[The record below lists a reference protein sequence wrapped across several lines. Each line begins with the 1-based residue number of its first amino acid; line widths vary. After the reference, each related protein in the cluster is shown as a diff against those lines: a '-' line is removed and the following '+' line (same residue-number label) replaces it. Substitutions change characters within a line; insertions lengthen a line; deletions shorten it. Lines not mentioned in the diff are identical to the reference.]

1 MTKRQT
7 TMLGCAA
14 LLVASGLGAA
24 APASAAVTHQVLPGE
39 SIQAA
44 VDAAQ
49 PGDTI
54 DIAAGTYTESVRIT
68 KSGLTLRGEGSD
80 TVLKPS
86 KTAAAADT
94 CAGAGNGICVIG
106 TEKQPVEGVQVRS
119 LTLGGF
125 AKNGLWAAWTDR
137 LTVRGVTS
145 ENNGTWGIAQERST
159 RSVLRGNVV
168 RGNGDAGIFVANTV
182 SAESGATDTRGTVV
196 SNNLMVDNRIGT
208 TIRRVRNLTVQ
219 ANEMTGNCAGA
230 FLVGDETTP
239 RAGALTV
246 RHNHVH
252 ENNKHCDKTARLPE
266 IQGTGIV
273 LTGTEDTLVERNVIR
288 NNVGTAPM
296 SGGIV
301 LFKSIVGAA
310 GTDNVVRN
318 NVVLGNGAADLANR
332 DTNGTGNVFSRNMCG
347 LSEPAGLC

>member
-7 TMLGCAA
+7 TLLGCAA
-14 LLVASGLGAA
+14 LLVVSGLGAA
-24 APASAAVTHQVLPGE
+24 APARAAVTHQVQPGE
-39 SIQAA
+39 SVQAA
-44 VDAAQ
+44 VDAAK

-54 DIAAGTYTESVRIT
+54 EIAAGTYTESVRIT
-68 KSGLTLRGEGSD
+68 TSGLTLRGAGSR
-80 TVLKPS
+80 TVFKPS
-86 KTAAAADT
+86 SSAAEAGSCAA
-94 CAGAGNGICVIG
+94 AGNGICVLG
-106 TEKQPVEGVQVRS
+106 TEKQPVEDVQIRS
-119 LTLGGF
+119 LVLSGF
-125 AKNGLWAAWTDR
+125 DKNGIWAQRTDR
-137 LTVRGVTS
+137 LTVHQVTA

-159 RSVLRGNVV
+159 RSVLRSNLV
-168 RGNGDAGIFVANTV
+168 RGNGDAGIFVANTI
-182 SAESGATDTRGTVV
+182 SQEAGAIDTMGTVV
-196 SNNLMVDNRIGT
+196 SDNLMVDNRIGT

-219 ANEMTGNCAGA
+219 NNEITGNCAGA

-246 RHNHVH
+246 RFNRVH

-273 LTGTEDTLVERNVIR
+273 LTGTEDTLVEWNVIR
-288 NNVGTAPM
+288 GNVGTAPM

-310 GTDNVVRN
+310 GTDNVIRN

-332 DTNGTGNVFSRNMCG
+332 DTLGTGNRFAGNMCQS
-347 LSEPAGLC
+347 SEPAGLC

>member
-14 LLVASGLGAA
+14 LLVVSGLGAA
-24 APASAAVTHQVLPGE
+24 APARAAVTHQVQPGE

-44 VDAAQ
+44 VDAAK

-54 DIAAGTYTESVRIT
+54 DIAAGTFTESVRIT
-68 KSGLTLRGEGSD
+68 KSDLTLRGRGGR

-86 KTAAAADT
+86 ASAAKAGSCAA
-94 CAGAGNGICVIG
+94 AGNGICVLG
-106 TEKQPVEGVQVRS
+106 TEKQPVQGVEIRS
-119 LTLGGF
+119 LTLSGF
-125 AKNGLWAAWTDR
+125 DKSGVWAARTDR
-137 LTVRGVTS
+137 LTVRQVTS

-159 RSVLRGNVV
+159 RSVLRSNLV

-182 SAESGATDTRGTVV
+182 SEEAGALDTRGTVV
-196 SNNLMVDNRIGT
+196 SSNLMVGNRIGT
-208 TIRRVRNLTVQ
+208 TVRRVRNLTVQ
-219 ANEMTGNCAGA
+219 ANEITGNCAGA

-246 RHNHVH
+246 RYNHVH

-273 LTGTEDTLVERNVIR
+273 LTGTEDTLVEWNVIR
-288 NNVGTAPM
+288 GNVGAAPM

-318 NVVLGNGAADLANR
+318 NVVLGNGTADLANR
-332 DTNGTGNVFSRNMCG
+332 DAKGTGNLFAGNMCRF
-347 LSEPAGLC
+347 SEPAGLC

>member
-1 MTKRQT
+1 
-7 TMLGCAA
+7 MLGCAA
-14 LLVASGLGAA
+14 LLVVSALGAA
-24 APASAAVTHQVLPGE
+24 APARAAVTHQVQPGE

-54 DIAAGTYTESVRIT
+54 EIAAGTFTESVRIT
-68 KSGLTLRGEGSD
+68 KDGLTLRGEGSR

-86 KTAAAADT
+86 PSAAKAGSCAA
-94 CAGAGNGICVIG
+94 AGNGICVLG
-106 TEKQPVEGVQVRS
+106 TSKQPVEGVGIES
-119 LTLGGF
+119 LTLSGF
-125 AKNGLWAAWTDR
+125 AKNGVWAAWTDR
-137 LTVRGVTS
+137 LTVRRVTA

-159 RSVLRGNVV
+159 RSVLRGNLV

-182 SAESGATDTRGTVV
+182 SEEAGATDTMGTIV
-196 SNNLMVDNRIGT
+196 SGNRMVDNRIGA
-208 TIRRVRNLTVQ
+208 TIRRVRNLTLQ
-219 ANEMTGNCAGA
+219 ANGITGNCAGA

-239 RAGALTV
+239 RAGKLTV
-246 RHNHVH
+246 RFNHVH

-273 LTGTEDTLVERNVIR
+273 LTGTEDTLVEWNVIR
-288 NNVGTAPM
+288 GNVGTAPM

-318 NVVLGNGAADLANR
+318 NVVLGNAGADLANR
-332 DTNGTGNVFSRNMCG
+332 DTKGTGNVFAGNMCQS
-347 LSEPAGLC
+347 SEPAGLC